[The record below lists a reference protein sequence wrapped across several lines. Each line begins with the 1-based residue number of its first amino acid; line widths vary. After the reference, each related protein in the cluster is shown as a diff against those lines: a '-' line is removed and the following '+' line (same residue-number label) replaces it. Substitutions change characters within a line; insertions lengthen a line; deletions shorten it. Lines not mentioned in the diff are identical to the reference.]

1 MWSYLNMIRDGG
13 KGDTQRP
20 LGVSMEVFDANFD
33 AIFGKKKPEE
43 KSIDIEVDV
52 DNDGQQVTV
61 TKTWEF

>member
-33 AIFGKKKPEE
+33 TIFGKKKPEE
-43 KSIDIEVDV
+43 KSIDIEVDA
-52 DNDGQQVTV
+52 DNDGQQITI